1 MLVQAARAAVRIA
14 VALPAAS
21 QPAPPVRRSEVSS
34 PSVDGDVVDAKNL
47 QAKSSSAGE
56 VERMLLL
63 EKQTLLTKRA
73 RKVGMGCVA
82 ESAGLGKRQ
91 TSLLPERK
99 DSGSVQK
106 DLGFLGVAGVRGYG
120 NDI

>member
-34 PSVDGDVVDAKNL
+34 PSVDGVVDAKNL

-91 TSLLPERK
+91 TLLLPERK

>member
-34 PSVDGDVVDAKNL
+34 PCVDGVVDAKNL
-47 QAKSSSAGE
+47 QAKSSSAVE
-56 VERMLLL
+56 VERMLL
-63 EKQTLLTKRA
+63 EMQTLLTKRA
-73 RKVGMGCVA
+73 RKVGMSCVA